1 MNLLHGCSL
10 LRISFGLVFLAA
22 LGACGGGG
30 GSARGP
36 TTFTIGG
43 TVSGLKGT
51 VVLQN
56 NGGDNISVTTSG
68 AFTFPL
74 AISSGGAYAVTIF
87 TQPQGQTCTV
97 TASSGTAN
105 SNVTMIS
112 RLPATA
118 PSRFSLPYRAATR
131 TPSPFVVKRTGSYA
145 RLRTVRGR

>member
-1 MNLLHGCSL
+1 MSLLHGCSL
-10 LRISFGLVFLAA
+10 LSISFGLVFLAA
-22 LGACGGGG
+22 LGACGG

-87 TQPQGQTCTV
+87 TQPQGQ
-97 TASSGTAN
+97 
-105 SNVTMIS
+105 
-112 RLPATA
+112 
-118 PSRFSLPYRAATR
+118 
-131 TPSPFVVKRTGSYA
+131 K
-145 RLRTVRGR
+145 